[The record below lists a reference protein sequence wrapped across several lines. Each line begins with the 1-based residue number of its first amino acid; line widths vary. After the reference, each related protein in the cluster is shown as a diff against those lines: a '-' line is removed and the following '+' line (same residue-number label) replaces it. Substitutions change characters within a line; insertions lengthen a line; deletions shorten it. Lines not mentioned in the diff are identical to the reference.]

1 MSQQARL
8 DTLVAEHRELF
19 VEAAQRLKATG
30 AWDLNTPVVVID
42 GREVPSTARIH
53 PVGTLGSVLPTS
65 AAIDSPELRRWLEI
79 CTEQGAEKAFDE
91 LLNSDDGEAFAEAYD
106 QLRQERKE
114 GIKGLWSA
122 SDLSR
127 FVVKTR
133 EAHPQ
138 AVGAVAV
145 LNTGGGQR
153 HTVLTFESEVSKL
166 LA

>member
-30 AWDLNTPVVVID
+30 TWDLNTPVVVID
-42 GREVPSTARIH
+42 GREESSSARIH
-53 PVGTLGSVLPTS
+53 PVGTLGSVIPTS
-65 AAIDSPELRRWLEI
+65 AAIDSPELKRWIEI
-79 CTEQGAEKAFDE
+79 ADKHGPEAAFDE
-91 LLNSDDGEAFAEAYD
+91 VLNSDDGEAFSEAYE
-106 QLRQERKE
+106 QLRTERKE

-133 EAHPQ
+133 EAHPNS
-138 AVGAVAV
+138 VGAVV
-145 LNTGGGQR
+145 ILKTDEEPR
-153 HTVLTFESEVSKL
+153 HQILTFESDVREL
-166 LA
+166 LS